1 MPSDE
6 EDPKDNNPLNVFSLL
21 GSGPDSEWINIP
33 ETSVLMANAFFSS
46 LVKYINLEVDY
57 RGNFAEDQDQK
68 IMLESRMK
76 KELTTLTWVSHFYNI
91 METVKEDPI
100 TDPEDSNDI

>member
-6 EDPKDNNPLNVFSLL
+6 EDPKDDLNMFSLL
-21 GSGPDSEWINIP
+21 GNGPESEWINIP
-33 ETSVLMANAFFSS
+33 ETSVLMRNAFFSS
-46 LVKYINLEVDY
+46 LVKYINLEVHY
-57 RGNFAEDQDQK
+57 RGNFADDQDQK

-91 METVKEDPI
+91 VETVKEDP
-100 TDPEDSNDI
+100 TVDPEESDDF